1 MDYRG
6 TEKEALQM
14 LIDYELVIAD
24 LYAAYAER
32 FPDHHDYWLLL
43 SSEEKDHAEAIGKML
58 EIADQSQSGLKTAG
72 FKPAAVNT
80 SIAYLSDLTKIA
92 RTTPIPIGDALS
104 AALDLEKAMIERKFF
119 GIFDTPA
126 PLAQEVLLLLTQG
139 TEKHVASIEHEWQK
153 YRAR

>member
-14 LIDYELVIAD
+14 LIDYELAIAD

-32 FPDHHDYWLLL
+32 FPDHRDYWLLL

-58 EIADQSQSGLKTAG
+58 EIADQNQSGLKTAG

-92 RTTPIPIGDALS
+92 KTTPIPIGDALS
-104 AALDLEKAMIERKFF
+104 AALDLEKAMIEIKPED
-119 GIFDTPA
+119 IQWT
-126 PLAQEVLLLLTQG
+126 G
-139 TEKHVASIEHEWQK
+139 TININIDDLVSADDCDACGGPCK
-153 YRAR
+153 YSKR